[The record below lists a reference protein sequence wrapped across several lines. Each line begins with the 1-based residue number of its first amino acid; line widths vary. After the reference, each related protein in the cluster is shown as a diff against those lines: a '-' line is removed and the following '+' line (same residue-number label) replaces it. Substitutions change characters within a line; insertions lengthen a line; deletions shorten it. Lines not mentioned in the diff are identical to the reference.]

1 MQPFSINIILAMH
14 ETLIWQEADQPNLY
28 LNLST
33 QRSIIPL
40 MSPKRK
46 GIAKLILDKDK
57 VKIHGRWVVI
67 FSEAIYGHIMSTKH
81 PFSINIIIALDP

>member
-1 MQPFSINIILAMH
+1 MP
-14 ETLIWQEADQPNLY
+14 
-28 LNLST
+28 
-33 QRSIIPL
+33 
-40 MSPKRK
+40 PKRK
-46 GIAKLILDKDK
+46 GIAKLVLDKDK